1 MGSDRERKEPS
12 GCCDCCWAPGEGEG
26 EGEGKGEREGKGE
39 GEGVRVIGCL
49 IITHRSSII

>member
-26 EGEGKGEREGKGE
+26 EGEGEREGEREG
-39 GEGVRVIGCL
+39 
-49 IITHRSSII
+49 